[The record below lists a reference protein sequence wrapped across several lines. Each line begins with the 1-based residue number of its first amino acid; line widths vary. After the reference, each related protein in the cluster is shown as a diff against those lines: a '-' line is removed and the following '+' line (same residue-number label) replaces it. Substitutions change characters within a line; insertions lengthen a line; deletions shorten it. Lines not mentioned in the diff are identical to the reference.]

1 MCTISKNATASKFR
15 YMLIVKL
22 NKKTSIEKALKQLK
36 SKVIKTKQM
45 RRLRDLKQF
54 TKPSQKKRL
63 QNQKAKYIQ
72 QIRTKEQQ

>member
-63 QNQKAKYIQ
+63 QLQKAKYIQ

>member
-1 MCTISKNATASKFR
+1 
-15 YMLIVKL
+15 MLIVKL

-54 TKPSQKKRL
+54 TKPSQKKRHH
-63 QNQKAKYIQ
+63 
-72 QIRTKEQQ
+72 

>member
-1 MCTISKNATASKFR
+1 
-15 YMLIVKL
+15 MLIVKL

>member
-1 MCTISKNATASKFR
+1 
-15 YMLIVKL
+15 MLIVKL

-45 RRLRDLKQF
+45 REIRDRKYF
-54 TKPSQKKRL
+54 TKPSEKKRL
-63 QNQKAKYIQ
+63 QIQKAKYVK

>member
-1 MCTISKNATASKFR
+1 
-15 YMLIVKL
+15 MLIVKL

-45 RRLRDLKQF
+45 REVRDRKYF
-54 TKPSQKKRL
+54 TKPSETKRL
-63 QNQKAKYIQ
+63 RLQKAKYIQ

>member
-1 MCTISKNATASKFR
+1 
-15 YMLIVKL
+15 MLIVKL

-45 RRLRDLKQF
+45 REIRDRKYF
-54 TKPSQKKRL
+54 TKPSEKKRL
-63 QNQKAKYIQ
+63 QIQKVKYVQ